1 MEMIIGRTFETT
13 YTCHSFSELVRLSIA
28 LGRAVKARR
37 ELRRLPGRW
46 LQAGA
51 IMSQG
56 PSPTA
61 ETFAY
66 HRERRPYPLSY

>member
-1 MEMIIGRTFETT
+1 MIIGRTFETT
-13 YTCHSFSELVRLSIA
+13 YPCHSFSELVRLSIA
-28 LGRAVKARR
+28 LGSALKARR
-37 ELRRLPGRW
+37 ELRSRPGRW
-46 LQAGA
+46 QQPAA
-51 IMSQG
+51 VMSQG